1 MGRSRFMRV
10 FAPIE
15 EGVLLATPVCDFRNG
30 KAPKTPPL
38 SPHISSLPPLRQELL
53 SKQIKGTLGSAG
65 IHINVLF
72 MQVKKKNGIV
82 NQLSN
87 FATSATISILALFQH
102 SSLRL
107 DVRNA
112 RQLVDTLR

>member
-1 MGRSRFMRV
+1 MRDFV
-10 FAPIE
+10 R
-15 EGVLLATPVCDFRNG
+15 VLLATPVCDFRNG
-30 KAPKTPPL
+30 KAPKPPAL
-38 SPHISSLPPLRQELL
+38 SPHILPLRQLRQGFL
-53 SKQIKGTLGSAG
+53 SKKMQDTLESARIQDQCAVHTG
-65 IHINVLF
+65 GE
-72 MQVKKKNGIV
+72 NGIV

-87 FATSATISILALFQH
+87 FATLATISILALFQH